1 MSNLNALNHLN
12 KAQKEAVLHQTGPL
26 LIIAGAGSGKTKVLT
41 HRIAHLISRG
51 CAPNRILAVTFTNK
65 AAGEMRERI
74 FKLLQA
80 DSYQPSSRTRAEG
93 LKDVMPWIGTFH
105 SLGAAILR
113 QEYKAA
119 GLAKHF
125 TILDEEDSLALVK
138 EAIKELILDPKQ
150 FQPSKIKNIISR
162 QKGDLIKIDDLE
174 NEADNYFL
182 KILAQIRRIY
192 EEKLRTAQSLDFDD
206 LLVKT
211 AALFEKRPDILAK
224 YQEQWQFINIDEY
237 QDTDSV
243 QYRLA
248 NMLAA
253 KHSNI
258 CVVGDM
264 DQSIYSFR
272 GADFRNILK
281 FESDWP
287 GAKII
292 TLEENYRSLRPI
304 LDAANAVIAKNKL
317 RKPKN
322 LFTRQTGGEKLE
334 LFVAGSEDEEAE
346 FIADKTKNL
355 IESGHKP
362 NETAVLFR
370 ANFQSRVL
378 EEKFLAYEIP
388 YYVVGVK
395 FYARKEIKDIL
406 AYLRSALNS
415 GDLISKKR
423 IINVPSRE
431 IGKVLTARYFSGSK
445 LSDAEQKKIRNFETV
460 LAEIKTGAT
469 RLPASKAVASAI
481 QKSGYL
487 DIFDPK
493 IEEDLMRIA
502 NIKELAALARR
513 FDGLKA
519 PEGLLKILE
528 EAALMSESDAPD
540 LKKRGVP
547 LTTVHAAKGLE
558 FDNVFIAGLEDG
570 LFPHSAIGGDA
581 EKTRIEEE
589 RRLFYVALTRARK
602 KVFLSLA
609 LLRTI
614 FGEKQANMPSRFLQD
629 IPFELINSAGKEKII
644 EL

>member
-1 MSNLNALNHLN
+1 MSSLNNLDHLN
-12 KAQKEAVLHQTGPL
+12 KTQKEAVLRQAGPL

-41 HRIAHLISRG
+41 HRIAHLISQGVR
-51 CAPNRILAVTFTNK
+51 PDKILAVTFTNK

-74 FKLLQA
+74 LQLLPTNKPA
-80 DSYQPSSRTRAEG
+80 TGWEPEA
-93 LKDVMPWIGTFH
+93 MPWIGTFH
-105 SLGAAILR
+105 SLGAFILR
-113 QEYKAA
+113 QEHEAA
-119 GLAKHF
+119 GFSKNF
-125 TILDEEDSLALVK
+125 TILDEEDSLALIKEAVK
-138 EAIKELILDPKQ
+138 ELNLDFKQ
-150 FQPSKIKNIISR
+150 FQPSKIKKIISR
-162 QKGDLIKIDDLE
+162 QKCDRIKTDDLE
-174 NEADNYFL
+174 NEAHDYFS
-182 KILAQIRRIY
+182 KILVKIRRIY
-192 EEKLRTAQSLDFDD
+192 EEKLKKSQSLDFDD
-206 LLVKT
+206 LLIKT
-211 AALFEKRPDILAK
+211 VELFENRPDILDK
-224 YQEQWQFINIDEY
+224 YQQRWQFINIDEY

-248 NMLAA
+248 NRLAE

-258 CVVGDM
+258 CVVGDV

-272 GADFRNILK
+272 GADFRNILN

-287 GAKII
+287 QAKII
-292 TLEENYRSLRPI
+292 TLEENYRSHKPI

-322 LFTRQTGGEKLE
+322 LFTKQTGGEKLE
-334 LFVAGSEDEEAE
+334 LFVAGSEDQEAE
-346 FIADKTKNL
+346 FIAQKTKNL

-362 NETAVLFR
+362 NELAVLFR

-423 IINVPSRE
+423 IINVPPRA
-431 IGKVLTARYFSGSK
+431 IGKVLTARYFSGLK
-445 LSDAEQKKIRNFETV
+445 LSDPEQKKIANFETI

-469 RLPASKAVASAI
+469 LLPASKALAAAI
-481 QKSGYL
+481 KKSGYL
-487 DIFDPK
+487 DIFDPE
-493 IEEDLMRIA
+493 IEEDAMRLG
-502 NIKELAALARR
+502 NIKELAALALR
-513 FDGLKA
+513 FDSLKA

-528 EAALMSESDAPD
+528 EAALMSESDAID
-540 LKKRGVP
+540 IKKRGVP

-558 FDNVFIAGLEDG
+558 FDSVFIAGLEDG
-570 LFPHSAIGGDA
+570 LFPHAAIGPDP

-609 LLRTI
+609 LFRTV
-614 FGEKQANMPSRFLQD
+614 FGEKQVNLPSRFLQD
-629 IPFELINSAGKEKII
+629 IPPELINYNNSGQEKNI
-644 EL
+644 EI